1 MDVWQKELIIGLLLF
16 LAVSVVGGMT
26 GLFMPLALVLTL
38 GMLMHQLYQINRFE
52 RWIRTGGRAKYPK
65 TSGVWEEIYYHVYRI
80 KKNEKKRK
88 KKLGKMVDQF
98 RQSTEALPDAAVVL
112 GANDEIEW
120 ANKAAREVF
129 GLQQSDK
136 GQRIPNLIRFPE
148 FIRYLKSGNYSEPVI
163 LPSPVNNRITL
174 AVRIIAYGA
183 GLRLL
188 LAQDVTQL
196 KKMERMRKDFVANVS
211 HELRTPLTVLKG
223 YLETLQDM
231 DDGESPLLTTS
242 FQQMQGQTERMQHLV
257 DDLLLL
263 TRLETQ
269 QKKTE
274 CINVPALLSQICKEA
289 ETIHG
294 KASASS
300 ATAPALLYLPHPCSR
315 AHAPYLHPVG
325 NFPNRI
331 ELSLESDVN
340 IMGDEQELRSA
351 FTNLLGNALKYSP
364 EDSVVKVRWYRSN
377 DSIVLDVEDQGEGIA
392 AADIPRVTERF
403 YRSEVKR
410 IKKVG
415 GTGLGLAIVKH
426 VLMRHDAKL
435 NITSELGK
443 GSRFS
448 CHFPAKRVCH

>member
-1 MDVWQKELIIGLLLF
+1 MGVWQRELISGLLLF
-16 LAVSVVGGMT
+16 LAVGIVGGMS
-26 GLFMPLALVLTL
+26 GLLMPLALLTTL
-38 GMLMHQLYQINRFE
+38 AILLRQLFQINRFE
-52 RWIRTGGRAKYPK
+52 KWIRSGGGAKYPK
-65 TSGVWEEIYYHVYRI
+65 TSGIWEEIYYHVYRI

-112 GANDEIEW
+112 GVNDEIEW

-148 FIRYLKSGNYSEPVI
+148 FIRYLKSADYSEPVI
-163 LPSPVNNRITL
+163 LPSPVNHRITL
-174 AVRIIAYGA
+174 AVRIIPYGA

-242 FQQMQGQTERMQHLV
+242 FLQMKGQTERMQHLV

-274 CINVPALLSQICKEA
+274 CVNIPALLIQICKEA
-289 ETIHG
+289 ERLHG
-294 KASASS
+294 S
-300 ATAPALLYLPHPCSR
+300 
-315 AHAPYLHPVG
+315 V
-325 NFPNRI
+325 PNRI
-331 ELSLESDVN
+331 ELALEADAHIV
-340 IMGDEQELRSA
+340 GEEQELRSA

-364 EDSVVKVRWYRSN
+364 EDSIVNVSWYRTK
-377 DSIVLDVEDQGEGIA
+377 DDIVLSVKDRGEGIA

-410 IKKVG
+410 VKKVG

-426 VLMRHDAKL
+426 VLMRHEANL
-435 NITSELGK
+435 NIVSELGK
-443 GSRFS
+443 GSCFS
-448 CHFPAKRVCH
+448 CHFPLKRICN